1 MRRYCVCVRVIPSM
15 NVRIKREIRVKRISG
30 GERERERIGKEYE
43 SLYEKKKKEEEE
55 KEEEDKKTMMI
66 MVKKKTL

>member
-43 SLYEKKKKEEEE
+43 SLYEKKEDRNIIEGKKRG
-55 KEEEDKKTMMI
+55 I
-66 MVKKKTL
+66 L

>member
-1 MRRYCVCVRVIPSM
+1 MMRRYCVCVRVIPSM

-43 SLYEKKKKEEEE
+43 SLYEKKEDRNIIEGKKRG
-55 KEEEDKKTMMI
+55 I
-66 MVKKKTL
+66 L

>member
-1 MRRYCVCVRVIPSM
+1 MYSRVNDASLLRVCVRVIPSM

-43 SLYEKKKKEEEE
+43 SLYEKKEDRNIIEGKKRG
-55 KEEEDKKTMMI
+55 I
-66 MVKKKTL
+66 L

>member
-15 NVRIKREIRVKRISG
+15 NARIKREIRVKRISG

-43 SLYEKKKKEEEE
+43 SLYEKKEDRNIIERKKRG
-55 KEEEDKKTMMI
+55 I
-66 MVKKKTL
+66 L

>member
-1 MRRYCVCVRVIPSM
+1 MMRRYCVCVRVIPSM

-43 SLYEKKKKEEEE
+43 SLYEKKEDRNIIERKKRG
-55 KEEEDKKTMMI
+55 I
-66 MVKKKTL
+66 L